1 MWDWGPVVGPLPPT
15 VARGEELLTLVEN
28 PGVISKQSSKRFA
41 FLDVIMD
48 DPTFEALGDDLVN
61 GLAIVTNAALDFK
74 IGDVGS
80 KLTGLPLGER
90 TLIPIRQ
97 DVDGEVLDGL
107 LLLLVRVVQVPL
119 LTSSLEIGQQGRGG
133 DPQFFDQDWLSH
145 RGLMVIGVVGSPSCC
160 RGSRAVNP
168 DRSAFYRFFTGVTG
182 VGRQ

>member
-1 MWDWGPVVGPLPPT
+1 MGRGPVVGPLPPT

-97 DVDGEVLDGL
+97 DVDGEVNRSRT
-107 LLLLVRVVQVPL
+107 LVTRERTNRHPRER
-119 LTSSLEIGQQGRGG
+119 TK
-133 DPQFFDQDWLSH
+133 
-145 RGLMVIGVVGSPSCC
+145 
-160 RGSRAVNP
+160 
-168 DRSAFYRFFTGVTG
+168 
-182 VGRQ
+182 